1 MDAMSRAA
9 KPKVTVVFHY
19 RSPFCALIV
28 DRILAL
34 GDRYA
39 VDVEWRIVRDVPR
52 PSSLEITLDNPRFLY
67 NRQDCARRFRWAGL
81 PWTPQSWRLG
91 DVKAASVLGQWIL
104 LNRPDLF
111 AAYTIK
117 ANRAYWCY
125 GRNATDPAVVSD
137 IAREAGLSEADLA
150 AATEAEAEMN
160 RQLDATA
167 VWCAENGVLGAPF
180 FMIGEE
186 RFWGSD
192 RLAALERHLAE
203 LGLGPMQYDLDN
215 AVLFAADPV
224 PTLPIKGREAR
235 LAINRIFCVGRNYA
249 AHAREMGGN
258 PDEEPPFYFTKP
270 SNALVL
276 SGVAVPYPPAT
287 KNYHYEMELVIVIGK
302 PAFDITPAQARE
314 VVFGFAAGLDMTRRD
329 LQIQARDKGRP
340 WDLGKAFE
348 HSAVI
353 GEVRLASDGPWPE
366 KGRLHLKVNG
376 TVKQDT
382 DLANMIWSVNDIVAD
397 LSKFYHLQPGD
408 VIFTGT
414 PEGVG
419 PVVAGDKLYGG
430 IDDVGSVET
439 VILDAVH

>member
-1 MDAMSRAA
+1 MIEASGKAR
-9 KPKVTVVFHY
+9 PTVTVVFHY

-28 DRILAL
+28 DRILTL
-34 GDRYA
+34 GQRYA

-67 NRQDCARRFRWAGL
+67 NRQDCARRFKWAGL

-91 DVKAASVLGQWIL
+91 DVKAASALGQWIL
-104 LNRPDLF
+104 MNRPDLF

-117 ANRAYWCY
+117 INRAYWCH
-125 GRNATDPAVVSD
+125 GRNASDPAVVAD
-137 IAREAGLSEADLA
+137 IAHEAGLPDADLGRASADA
-150 AATEAEAEMN
+150 ARMN
-160 RQLDATA
+160 EILDETA
-167 VWCAENGVLGAPF
+167 LWCAANGVLGAPF
-180 FMIGEE
+180 FMVGEE

-203 LGLGPMQYDLDN
+203 LGYGPMTYDLGDDI
-215 AVLFAADPV
+215 LFAAEPI

-235 LAINRIFCVGRNYA
+235 LAVNRIFCVGRNYA

-276 SGVAVPYPPAT
+276 SGGAVPYPPAT

-302 PAFDITPAQARE
+302 PAFAIAPKQARD

-329 LQIQARDKGRP
+329 LQLTARDKGRP

-353 GEVRLASDGPWPE
+353 GEVRLASEGPWPDQ
-366 KGRLHLKVNG
+366 GRLSLKVNG
-376 TVKQDT
+376 GVKQDT
-382 DLANMIWSVNDIVAD
+382 DLANMIWSVDDIVAD

-419 PVVAGDKLYGG
+419 PVVAGDKLRGEIDNVGG
-430 IDDVGSVET
+430 VET
-439 VILDAVH
+439 IIVDAVA